1 MIEAYHLTNRGI
13 LVDDYFIISD
23 LHLGY
28 SKEIQSMTINDER
41 ENIADRINNILS
53 ENQISSFV
61 LCGDIF
67 HNFSSPNE
75 DTLELY
81 DELKTRIQ
89 VENSEVINIIGNHD
103 KNVPNNTGIT
113 FKDYYEISSDN
124 TKIVITH
131 GHNKQDIPSGD
142 EYIIGHLHP
151 TVRING
157 KKWACYLYGPSK
169 LNSSNILVLPAFSS
183 YQDGITISES
193 FTVDV
198 DIPFINTTDMS
209 DFQPIVY
216 DESKD
221 STKMFPHLS
230 KSSKYFN

>member
-1 MIEAYHLTNRGI
+1 MIETYHLTNRGV
-13 LVDDYFIISD
+13 LVDDCFIISD

-28 SKEIQSMTINDER
+28 SREIQSMTINDER
-41 ENIADRINNILS
+41 ENIADQINNILTR
-53 ENQISSFV
+53 NRISSFIF
-61 LCGDIF
+61 CGDIF

-75 DTLELY
+75 KTLELY
-81 DELKTRIQ
+81 NELRSRIQ
-89 VENSEVINIIGNHD
+89 IENAEVINIIGNHD
-103 KNVPNNTGIT
+103 KNIPNNTGIT
-113 FKDYYEISSDN
+113 FNDYYKISVDGSE
-124 TKIVITH
+124 IVITH
-131 GHNKQDIPSGD
+131 GHNKQEIPAGD

-151 TVRING
+151 TVRVNG

-216 DESKD
+216 DESDD
-221 STKMFPHLS
+221 STKMFPNLS
-230 KSSKYFN
+230 KSSKYLN